1 MHRQRG
7 WLVAGCSAWLP
18 YTGGGGGG
26 GRWFEQVVTG
36 GGSYVGFDS

>member
-1 MHRQRG
+1 MASSGVLGLATLHR
-7 WLVAGCSAWLP
+7 W
-18 YTGGGGGG
+18 GGGG

>member
-26 GRWFEQVVTG
+26 RWFEQVVTG